1 MCSTGRAG
9 SLAARSCRDRRG
21 KLNDT
26 PGANYTNMSRGGLV
40 FDVQLVPRM
49 LETSG
54 EPRDRDE
61 DRDDELPEKSDEL
74 PVDRREQY

>member
-1 MCSTGRAG
+1 
-9 SLAARSCRDRRG
+9 
-21 KLNDT
+21 
-26 PGANYTNMSRGGLV
+26 
-40 FDVQLVPRM
+40 M

-61 DRDDELPEKSDEL
+61 DRDDELAEKSDEL